1 MLARTALGA
10 SLALV
15 CLFCAP
21 LGASAHHASDGAA
34 EHIAEDSVIHTPAE
48 EASLQRQTAAATRD
62 DAAAAAT
69 AVAGDEHLVGQ
80 WGPVNDWPVVGV
92 HVALLPNGKVLA
104 YDSVGDHATETY
116 PVHDFTRATVW
127 DPATGS
133 HTRVD
138 LNTGH
143 NIFCSGLAH
152 LPDGS
157 LFLAGG
163 NKDSALN
170 GIKQTHTFNPSTNS
184 WSLGADM
191 EYERWY
197 PSVTPLSN
205 GEMLIT
211 EGGPDTPEVRETNG
225 GLRQLDGA
233 ALGLPLYP
241 WLDVA
246 PNGRVF
252 YSGPTERMRSLNPA
266 GSGAWQTFALR
277 GDGINRDY
285 GSHAVYDIGKTLVA
299 GGGLPPSET
308 ARVIDVNG
316 TTPQA
321 STTDSMQFKRRQHNL
336 TVLADGSVLATGG
349 LSSNNSL
356 VDLENGVYAAERWDP
371 ANGQW
376 STLAAMHETRQYHST
391 ALLLPDGRVLSSGGG
406 ICGACDDDGYLAKN
420 AQVFTPPYLFNNDG
434 SGTLAPRPTISSPGV
449 VNYGAPLQISTPNAA
464 TIGKVGLVRL
474 GAVTHSVDMEQR
486 YIPLSFSRGSGML
499 TATGPAN
506 PNIAPPGPYMLFAIN
521 TAGVPSIAEMVTVTT
536 TNPPPSVSLT
546 QPANEATFT
555 APATVDFV
563 ATASDN
569 GSVSRVEFY
578 NGSTKLGEDTT
589 SPYTFT
595 WPDVAAG
602 TYTLSARAIDNAGA
616 ATTSDARTITV
627 EPANLSPVAVLDASP
642 TSGSAPLTVSFSG
655 GRSSD
660 LDGDSLSYSWS
671 FGDGGTS
678 SGAVASHRYSNP
690 GTYTARLTVSD
701 DRGGT
706 DTDTATIS
714 VGTTPAMPPVGD
726 PWTPPGTPSLPNAP
740 PSSGGPAAADITGP
754 KLRLLAVNAARG
766 RIRGSAADKSSVG
779 EVSVALRRKVRGG
792 GCSWWLE
799 GKRQLSAGR
808 RPCDKPRWIDARL
821 TSASGGVRWLLKLGR
836 ALPPGNYRVLVR
848 AVDGKGNEARLSIGP
863 SSITRVARR

>member
-1 MLARTALGA
+1 VLARTALGG

-21 LGASAHHASDGAA
+21 LGASAHHALEGAA
-34 EHIAEDSVIHTPAE
+34 GHIAEDSVSHTPAE
-48 EASLQRQTAAATRD
+48 EASLQRQTAAATRA
-62 DAAAAAT
+62 DAAVAAA

-80 WGPVNDWPVVGV
+80 WGPVSDWPVVGV

-104 YDSVGDHATETY
+104 YDSVGDNATETY

-163 NKDSALN
+163 NKNSALH
-170 GIKQTHTFNPSTNS
+170 GIRQTHTFNPSTNS

-211 EGGPDTPEVRETNG
+211 EGGPDTPEVRETDG

-233 ALGLPLYP
+233 ALDLPLYP

-246 PNGRVF
+246 PNGRAF

-299 GGGLPPSET
+299 GGGLPPTET

-316 TTPQA
+316 ATPQA
-321 STTDSMQFKRRQHNL
+321 SATDSMQFKRRQHNL

-349 LSSNNSL
+349 LSSNQAL
-356 VDLENGVYAAERWDP
+356 VDVNNGVYAAERWNP
-371 ANGQW
+371 ATGQW
-376 STLAAMHETRQYHST
+376 STLAPMEVTRQYHST

-406 ICGACDDDGYLAKN
+406 ICGACDAQGYLAKN
-420 AQVFTPPYLFNNDG
+420 GQVFSPPYLFKQDG
-434 SGTLAPRPTISSPGV
+434 SGQLAPRPTISSVPGV
-449 VNYGAPLQISTPNAA
+449 VNYGAPLRISTPDAA
-464 TIGKVGLVRL
+464 SVRKVALVRL

-486 YIPLSFSRGSGML
+486 YIPLSFAARDSGRL
-499 TATGPAN
+499 NATGPAN
-506 PNIAPPGPYMLFAIN
+506 ANIAPPGPYMLFVIDS
-521 TAGVPSIAEMVTVTT
+521 AGVPSVARMVTVAAGS
-536 TNPPPSVSLT
+536 PPP
-546 QPANEATFT
+546 
-555 APATVDFV
+555 
-563 ATASDN
+563 N
-569 GSVSRVEFY
+569 G
-578 NGSTKLGEDTT
+578 
-589 SPYTFT
+589 
-595 WPDVAAG
+595 
-602 TYTLSARAIDNAGA
+602 I
-616 ATTSDARTITV
+616 
-627 EPANLSPVAVLDASP
+627 PVAVVDATP
-642 TSGSAPLTVSFSG
+642 ASGTAPLNVSFNG
-655 GRSSD
+655 RRSSD
-660 LDGDSLSYSWS
+660 QDGDPLDYSWS
-671 FGDGGTS
+671 FGDGAT
-678 SGAVASHRYSNP
+678 SGAAAPTHRYSTP
-690 GTYTARLTVSD
+690 GTYTARLTVND
-701 DRGGT
+701 GLGGT
-706 DTDTATIS
+706 STDSKTIS
-714 VGTTPAMPPVGD
+714 VGD
-726 PWTPPGTPSLPNAP
+726 TPSG
-740 PSSGGPAAADITGP
+740 SRGGGLGAIDRTGP
-754 KLRLLAVNAARG
+754 KLRLLGVNAARG
-766 RIRGSAADKSSVG
+766 RIRGSAADESSVG
-779 EVSVALRRKVRGG
+779 EVSVALRRKSRGG
-792 GCSWWLE
+792 GCSWWLK
-799 GKRQLSAGR
+799 GKRKLSAGR
-808 RPCDKPRWIDARL
+808 RPCNRPRWMEARL
-821 TSASGGVRWLLKLGR
+821 SSTSGGVRWLLKLGR

-848 AVDGKGNEARLSIGP
+848 AVDGVGNEARLPSGPGSI
-863 SSITRVARR
+863 IRVARR